1 VGGQDSGN
9 EAMLLERGL
18 PAKNDY
24 AIFLHNRVESFAG
37 KPRSN
42 GIFTDRHESF
52 FQSPQF
58 ER

>member
-1 VGGQDSGN
+1 
-9 EAMLLERGL
+9 MLLERGL